1 MKLNRKWLLAIA
13 LVLSLT
19 MAIGGTLAYLTDR
32 DTVENTFTMG
42 NVDIEVEEDF
52 PEEGSPIKPGEEVN
66 KDAQITNTGN
76 NPAWVW
82 MTVSI
87 PETLKDYV
95 TLNWTDDF
103 ANAAT
108 GPEVVDGQAVWTVLV
123 EDQLPVGESTE
134 YILDSVTLSRYVDYQ
149 NGEYVVVQD
158 GEKTP
163 LEGLVDGQL
172 IVTVTGYAAQ
182 VEGLDTVAEAYAA
195 YQGQWGDGGAD
206 DDEDPD
212 HVCWDGTA
220 DTSWYND
227 TNSEFV
233 ITTAEQLA
241 GLAELVDNG
250 NTFAG
255 KTIKLGNDI
264 CLGGEQDTPIHFNP
278 IGHSSNNKS
287 FNGTF
292 DGQEYEISNLYMQSN
307 LDSGNGG
314 WLYEGEYYG
323 LFAYTDGATIKNVTV
338 ADAYISSGRNEAAG
352 VVGNA
357 VDTTFE
363 NISIEGATLIG
374 YNNSVGGVASEC
386 YGDCSFTDI
395 TVDEDTVLGPL
406 WGTYDV
412 CLGGVVGMVKS
423 GNKVSLTNVSVS
435 CKLDAIND
443 VAANDQW
450 WNYRYCGMLIGNVPG
465 SNGVANPSGL
475 VTCENVTVTYGDWVD
490 YHYCEFASLGAGSY
504 NPPGVYKY
512 ARVEAGTGTDGID
525 LSTCNHNEDE
535 SHNELITFDQLFGGN
550 DRGVYG
556 LKSYE
561 GVTVVYPD

>member
-1 MKLNRKWLLAIA
+1 MKQNRKWLLVIA
-13 LVLSLT
+13 LVLSLAMVT
-19 MAIGGTLAYLTDR
+19 GGTLAFLTDR
-32 DTVENTFTMG
+32 DTEVNTFTMG
-42 NVDIEVEEDF
+42 NVDIEVEENF
-52 PEEGSPIKPGEEVN
+52 PEGGAPIKPGEEVN

-123 EDQLPVGESTE
+123 EDQLPAGESTE
-134 YILDSVTLSRYVDYQ
+134 YILDSVTLSSNVDYQ
-149 NGEYVVVQD
+149 SGEYVVVQN
-158 GEKTP
+158 GEATV
-163 LEGLVDGQL
+163 LEGLEEGKL

-227 TNSEFV
+227 TDSEFE

-278 IGHSSNNKS
+278 IGHSSGAKS
-287 FNGTF
+287 FNGMF

-307 LDSGNGG
+307 LDSENGG

-323 LFAYTDGATIKNVTV
+323 LFAYTNGATIKNVTV

-395 TVDEDTVLGPL
+395 TVDENTVVGAL
-406 WGTYDV
+406 WATYDV
-412 CLGGVVGMVKS
+412 RLGGVVGMIDKNATASFSDV
-423 GNKVSLTNVSVS
+423 VVS
-435 CKLDAIND
+435 CQLDAFND
-443 VAANDQW
+443 VTSSYKW
-450 WNYRYCGMLIGNVPG
+450 GSYRLCGMLIGQVPTEINPEPG
-465 SNGVANPSGL
+465 IFYPDPANNGI
-475 VTCENVTVTYGDWVD
+475 TCQNVTVKYGDWVNQ
-490 YHYCEFASLGAGSY
+490 HYCYDGSFSK
-504 NPPGVYKY
+504 GCQ
-512 ARVEAGTGTDGID
+512 RVEAGLTYGGVDIANYPDATI
-525 LSTCNHNEDE
+525 EE
-535 SHNELITFDQLFGGN
+535 MTFNQIFGGN
-550 DRGVYG
+550 QSNQREGHYG
-556 LKSYE
+556 IAEYT